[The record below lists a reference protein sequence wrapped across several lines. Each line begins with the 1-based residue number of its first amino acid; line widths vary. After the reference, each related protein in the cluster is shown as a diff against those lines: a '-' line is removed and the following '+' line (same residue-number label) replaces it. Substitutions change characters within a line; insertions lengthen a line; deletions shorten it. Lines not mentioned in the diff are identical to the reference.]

1 MLMLGEQIRD
11 IPDISFAIKKLN
23 KQMKDKSLSNRDYD
37 YLNDLQLRLKK
48 IRIKYKQHWIHYC
61 KISNKQ
67 YSKRYNLASIR
78 DKDGNL
84 IKPKHKFGFEPI
96 KQFIKGAKVLYY
108 AGPQRTGI
116 NSKWRQRWTGPWYI
130 SKKTGK
136 YTVEIV
142 DNKVKGYDI
151 DIDRLKLFKSFKKG
165 ELIDYPKF
173 ELMMSKLKADKP
185 IYSDVE
191 D

>member
-1 MLMLGEQIRD
+1 M
-11 IPDISFAIKKLN
+11 
-23 KQMKDKSLSNRDYD
+23 
-37 YLNDLQLRLKK
+37 
-48 IRIKYKQHWIHYC
+48 
-61 KISNKQ
+61 
-67 YSKRYNLASIR
+67 
-78 DKDGNL
+78 
-84 IKPKHKFGFEPI
+84 I

-116 NSKWRQRWTGPWYI
+116 NSKWSQKWTGPWYI

-136 YTVEIV
+136 YTVHIV
-142 DNKVKGYDI
+142 DNKGKGYDV
-151 DIDRLKLFKSFKKG
+151 DIDRLKLFKSFKRD

-173 ELMMSKLKADKP
+173 ETMMSKLNLDKP

>member
-1 MLMLGEQIRD
+1 MVENDYQIQLLGTLAKKKINVQFNNRLVTNHDSELQWSTIEAILPFIQFGINKKCSRISTFSPAMLMSGEQIRD

-23 KQMKDKSLSNRDYD
+23 ERMQNKSLSNRDYN

-48 IRIKYKQHWIHYC
+48 IRIKYKQQCIHYC

-84 IKPKHKFGFEPI
+84 VKPKHKFGFEPI

-108 AGPQRTGI
+108 AGPQRT
-116 NSKWRQRWTGPWYI
+116 
-130 SKKTGK
+130 
-136 YTVEIV
+136 
-142 DNKVKGYDI
+142 
-151 DIDRLKLFKSFKKG
+151 
-165 ELIDYPKF
+165 
-173 ELMMSKLKADKP
+173 
-185 IYSDVE
+185 
-191 D
+191 